1 MARSNVLRVGSSS
14 SRWAGVG
21 VFALLLFIGV
31 NLRTPLLSVPPLLG
45 MIRSDLR
52 LNYAE
57 TGLLSALPSLVMGA
71 GAWPAGRLVGRVGG
85 RMSVSLGLG
94 LVALGVIARGLW
106 PGVVAIYLCTAALAG
121 GIAIAQTAIPLL
133 SREWFPTRIGF
144 VSAIYT
150 DGLVIGEA
158 LAAAVTVPLM
168 RAWFGDNAWPAALLV
183 WAVPVTLA
191 LILWL
196 WIAPTTSIH
205 DTPAVD
211 AATSPDV
218 RRATATQTRH
228 VGPLLIGTIMAGG
241 SVVYF
246 GMNGWVAPYNDA
258 LHASAMTPS
267 ALFAINAAQLPVCIG
282 LTFVAQRVVGKR
294 WPFVIAGSVAFVAIL
309 GWLLTP
315 ASFEPL
321 WGALIGGA
329 AAGVFTLAFAL
340 PAIFG
345 HGAQVARLTGGS
357 LGLSYTATFLVPYVG
372 GVLWDT
378 FHQPWL
384 AFAPVALAAISLV
397 GSALLLPP
405 SAPQTLDDSTPF
417 VEVAN

>member
-1 MARSNVLRVGSSS
+1 MARSNMLRVGSV

-21 VFALLLFIGV
+21 IFALLLFVGI
-31 NLRTPLLSVPPLLG
+31 NLRAPLLSVPPLLG
-45 MIRSDLR
+45 MIRSDLH

-71 GAWPAGRLVGRVGG
+71 GAWPAGRLVGRIGG

-94 LVALGVIARGLW
+94 LVALGVVARGLW
-106 PGVVAIYLCTAALAG
+106 PGVIAIYVYTAALAG

-133 SREWFPTRIGF
+133 TREWFPTRIGF

-168 RAWFGDNAWPAALLV
+168 RAWFGDNAWPAALLI
-183 WAVPVTLA
+183 WAVPATVA
-191 LILWL
+191 LILWM
-196 WIAPTTSIH
+196 WIAPAASAH
-205 DTPAVD
+205 ATPAGD
-211 AATSPDV
+211 TAHNSDV
-218 RRATATQTRH
+218 RRAEAASTRR

-258 LHASAMTPS
+258 MHASAMTPA

-282 LTFVAQRVVGKR
+282 LTFVAQQVVGKR
-294 WPFVIAGSVAFVAIL
+294 WPFVISGSVAFVAIV
-309 GWLLTP
+309 GWLVTP
-315 ASFEPL
+315 TAFEPL
-321 WGALIGGA
+321 WGAMIGGA

-357 LGLSYTATFLVPYVG
+357 LGLSYTATFLVPYFG

-405 SAPQTLDDSTPF
+405 SSPQTLDDSTPF